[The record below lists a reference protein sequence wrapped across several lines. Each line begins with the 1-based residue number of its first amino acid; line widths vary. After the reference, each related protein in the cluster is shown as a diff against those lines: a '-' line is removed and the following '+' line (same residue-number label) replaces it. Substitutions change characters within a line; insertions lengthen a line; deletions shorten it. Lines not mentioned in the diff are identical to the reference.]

1 MKKTNKKV
9 MSLIDGR
16 KIVLFVCSFMCL
28 YLITSYVSAYKK
40 VTEDIIDES
49 YKGLSIDPNLKM
61 RGLNLYIGEDEIY
74 KFLRVPGGNL
84 FINDSV
90 GNHYY
95 TLNSFLLG
103 EIPVTNRLYNYV
115 MKGED
120 VGSEKN
126 SLEKYMYVAVSSK
139 SNKEWETFIQKI
151 SEMTGHEFRLPTVAE
166 WEYAARGG
174 KASKGYKYA
183 GSNNIDEVAVY
194 KGNNEYK
201 DLLLCKQK
209 KPNELGFYDMSGL
222 VSEIT
227 SNKMKDI
234 DNTVKMYEDQVPD
247 FVNGYISRGGFYNS
261 DKDDCLI
268 TPKNKQTGVNTGAR
282 LVFIK

>member
-1 MKKTNKKV
+1 
-9 MSLIDGR
+9 MSLIDKR
-16 KIVLFVCSFMCL
+16 EIVLFLCCFLCL
-28 YLITSYVSAYKK
+28 YLIRSYVSEYKK
-40 VTEDIIDES
+40 VTEDIVDES

-61 RGLNLYIGEDEIY
+61 IGLSLYIGEDEVY

-84 FINDSV
+84 FVSDSV

-103 EIPVTNRLYNYV
+103 EIPVTNRLYYYV

-120 VGSEKN
+120 IGAEKN
-126 SLEKYMYVAVSSK
+126 SLDKYMYVATSSK
-139 SNKEWETFIQKI
+139 SNKDWDIFVKKL

-174 KASKGYKYA
+174 KASKGFKYA
-183 GSNNIDEVAVY
+183 GSNNIDEVAIY

-227 SNKMKDI
+227 STKMSDI
-234 DNTVKMYEDQVPD
+234 DNTTRMIADQAPE
-247 FVNGYISRGGFYNS
+247 FANGYISRGGFYNS
-261 DKDDCLI
+261 DKEDCLI
-268 TPKNKQTGVNTGAR
+268 TPKHKQTGVNTGAR